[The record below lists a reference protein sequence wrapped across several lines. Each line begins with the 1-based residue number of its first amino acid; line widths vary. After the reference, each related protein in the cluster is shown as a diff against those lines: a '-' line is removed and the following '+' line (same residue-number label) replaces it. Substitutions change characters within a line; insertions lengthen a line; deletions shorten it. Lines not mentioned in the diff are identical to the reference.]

1 MPIAGRTPEVIAEEL
16 SQLVRELVEAGRNDL
31 LLRSI
36 GVPVLEELR
45 MEAAK
50 RAELRVRRCADWRH
64 LAHASHRPSC
74 AEGESDGSERPAL

>member
-1 MPIAGRTPEVIAEEL
+1 MMPVEERTPEAIAEEL
-16 SQLVRELVEAGRNDL
+16 SRLVRELQKAGRNDL

-50 RAELRVRRCADWRH
+50 RR
-64 LAHASHRPSC
+64 
-74 AEGESDGSERPAL
+74 